1 MMETRFHE
9 LLSRV
14 TFDDLVPTLKVICE
28 SKPFPKTGLL
38 PQFKRAF
45 DELGQIEPIDSD
57 EIIFVD
63 RCESFICAD
72 VSDEPWNKVLGKRI
86 RLEEGLILSDGELCA
101 HILWDLTYFGFGEED
116 IQGHIHRMNN
126 PNIYQQKIDLLR
138 QKRDEMY
145 IRNENLY
152 EDGHIL
158 LSGFMTMMQ
167 RRKRRNR
174 AKRMRDARIDR
185 AIQKLKK
192 LSVREDAILKFVNT
206 GLVPRHSVEYIINTE
221 YGELNRYKSRA
232 KSCTDRVEY
241 ILELIEKY
249 SELDFS
255 IYDSICA
262 VATCSP
268 EHPFTEEEKDRLQN
282 YFNSKQRFKRLQIV
296 FGNDSSIT
304 SHHMTLLMILT
315 KDK

>member
-1 MMETRFHE
+1 METRFHE

-14 TFDDLVPTLKVICE
+14 AFDDLMPTLKKLCE

-255 IYDSICA
+255 IHDSICT

-268 EHPFTEEEKDRLQN
+268 EHPFTEEEKDRLQD
-282 YFNSKQRFKRLQIV
+282 YFNSKQGFNRLQIV
-296 FGNDSSIT
+296 FGDDSSIT